1 MIYMPRKTK
10 LKAELEQKRLEVIKA
25 LVKEGYSANKIQKK
39 LQEMG
44 MGMKRQRL
52 LEIVRELRG
61 AKKREVTRV
70 PKELEQKRI
79 RIVREMVYEG
89 YSANKIQ
96 KALRKMG
103 MGMGWSRLLK
113 LVKLFKEKL
122 VQVAVYGTVNGRTR
136 RIEIIGLSGA
146 ELYQAVKKA
155 VKYAPKKRFAKVR
168 GKDIDKVLSDE
179 EWDDRPLVV
188 S

>member
-1 MIYMPRKTK
+1 MPRKKTE
-10 LKAELEQKRLEVIKA
+10 ELERKRIEVIKE
-25 LVKEGYSANKIQKK
+25 LVNEGYSANKIQKK

-61 AKKREVTRV
+61 TKKREVRRV

-79 RIVREMVYEG
+79 KVIREMTYEG

-96 KALRKMG
+96 KALQKMG
-103 MGMGWSRLLK
+103 LGMGRQRLLK
-113 LVKLFKEKL
+113 LVRYFKEKL
-122 VQVAVYGTVNGRTR
+122 VQVAVYGTVKGKTR
-136 RIEIIGLSGA
+136 RVEIIGLSGS

-155 VKYAPKKRFAKVR
+155 VKKAPKARFVKVR
-168 GKDIDKVLSDE
+168 GKD
-179 EWDDRPLVV
+179 
-188 S
+188 